1 MAKIEIGRSRNARI
15 NQALHHALEARD
27 CLSKLSGRTHRQHVD
42 EKDAWFDCRNAIEKL
57 AQCFHEAS
65 AYNNA
70 LLAQRIEHEPSKLG
84 VEGSNPSERATKSA
98 PAAGT
103 SHLRGECD
111 PSVMADY
118 PGADT
123 AVSNGHQNTE
133 AGKD

>member
-70 LLAQRIEHEPSKLG
+70 LLA
-84 VEGSNPSERATKSA
+84 PSERATKSA

-123 AVSNGHQNTE
+123 SSVSNGDQ
-133 AGKD
+133 